1 MDFVTVA
8 DLACRPIE
16 AVLGFE
22 QHADLADP
30 SFGVAVLRV
39 RCNPALDGPAYFPP
53 CTADPDLALVLL
65 PDGWLTHGALVEAA
79 RVYLRRSGEWGP
91 VLGRGEEVIVRYWM
105 PRADR
110 QSDGGLPVFLHP
122 DGEMVCQPPVLACAM
137 IARDGGSC

>member
-1 MDFVTVA
+1 MNFVTIT

-22 QHADLADP
+22 QHADPADP

-39 RCNPALDGPAYFPP
+39 RCNPALDELAYFPP

-79 RVYLRRSGEWGP
+79 RVYLRCSGEWGP
-91 VLGRGEEVIVRYWM
+91 VRGRGEEVVISCWV
-105 PRADR
+105 PQADR
-110 QSDGGLPVFLHP
+110 QSGDGLPVFLHP
-122 DGEMVCQPPVLACAM
+122 DGEIVCEIATPGGGYGAVL
-137 IARDGGSC
+137 